1 MLAHRLPGKEVL
13 PYLNDW
19 DYTWK
24 VICNFSSLS
33 LSDHFHVYSA
43 PCIQIILFSLLPA
56 LLPPLLVC
64 EPILRSTT
72 LHPSSG
78 TY

>member
-1 MLAHRLPGKEVL
+1 MLAHGLPGKEVL

-33 LSDHFHVYSA
+33 LFL
-43 PCIQIILFSLLPA
+43 IIIMSLLPIFDSFFYPVA
-56 LLPPLLVC
+56 SFFPLYLFMG
-64 EPILRSTT
+64 P
-72 LHPSSG
+72 
-78 TY
+78 Y